1 MSLVCWFDVYP
12 IPWSKYRGG
21 QMKIYDHLMDRI
33 IITICIWGEWECPLI
48 PPPPHRGRCPIL
60 AYHSKGFSFNSVSKY
75 YKATSW
81 AEFRKFSRGW
91 GGRGIRFGWDC
102 LFFGNVNLI
111 AWIFLGGGD
120 LHCRSWSA
128 PGLRW
133 PCSHAWYFGRHIAY
147 HTKYITYTLHSV
159 CLLDAH
165 ARIY

>member
-21 QMKIYDHLMDRI
+21 QMKIYDHLIDRI

-48 PPPPHRGRCPIL
+48 TPPPPHRGRCPIL

-111 AWIFLGGGD
+111 AWIFLGGGGISIVD
-120 LHCRSWSA
+120 HDQRQAWD
-128 PGLRW
+128 GLAAM
-133 PCSHAWYFGRHIAY
+133 HDILVD
-147 HTKYITYTLHSV
+147 TLPIILSIQ
-159 CLLDAH
+159 LQFL
-165 ARIY
+165 Y